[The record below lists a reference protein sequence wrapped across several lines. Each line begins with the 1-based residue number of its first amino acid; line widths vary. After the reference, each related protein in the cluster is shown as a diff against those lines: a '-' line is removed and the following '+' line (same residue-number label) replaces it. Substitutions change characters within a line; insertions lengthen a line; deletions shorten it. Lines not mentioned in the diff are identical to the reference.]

1 MSPDEIRW
9 VQKRR
14 QVATTSLREFL
25 VRINI
30 TGFDAGS
37 YVDQHADNLSDLPNI
52 GLAFSGGGWR
62 ALMNGAG
69 ALKAFD
75 SRTLNSTAEGHIG
88 GLLQSATY
96 IAGLSGGGWLVGSIY
111 TNNFTSVAAAI
122 EDTSGS
128 LWKFGD
134 NLLEG
139 PATGGVQLFRTIEYW
154 DNIIH
159 DVRGKR
165 KAGFDVSITDL
176 WARALSY
183 QLINATTGGEF
194 FTFSSI
200 AGTQGFQDATQPF
213 PMIVAEGRSPGDKI
227 VSFNSTMYEFNPF
240 EMGSWDADVYGFFPT
255 QYLGTNMTAG
265 NVTNGHQCVVGF
277 DNCAFIM
284 GTSSTLFNQFL
295 LQIGSVHLP
304 SLVKDVVI
312 DILEDL
318 SKDDDDIA
326 NYSPNPF
333 YGWNN
338 STNPTAHSHQLTL
351 VDGGE
356 DYQTIPFYP
365 LIQPVRKL
373 DVVFAVDS
381 SDDTPNTWPNGTSLV
396 TTFERSQGAIAN
408 GTGFP
413 YIPDTNTFINLGLNN
428 RPTFFGCN
436 SSNVTHPG
444 NVPLVVYLPNSPYTT
459 HSNLDTFQ
467 LATSDRQRDAMIL
480 NGYNIATMGNSTV
493 DSTWSVCV
501 ACAILSRSFERT
513 NTTVPSACSTCFTKF
528 CWDGTLN
535 ATKPRTYAPTPI
547 LVQGRLLDDSAS
559 TTSPTVIV
567 GIIVSVVIAVAL
579 IIAIILRLRISK
591 TNHTLKSLEYQ
602 LVNRGSRY
610 TKLNDR

>member
-1 MSPDEIRW
+1 M
-9 VQKRR
+9 
-14 QVATTSLREFL
+14 
-25 VRINI
+25 
-30 TGFDAGS
+30 
-37 YVDQHADNLSDLPNI
+37 
-52 GLAFSGGGWR
+52 
-62 ALMNGAG
+62 
-69 ALKAFD
+69 
-75 SRTLNSTAEGHIG
+75 
-88 GLLQSATY
+88 
-96 IAGLSGGGWLVGSIY
+96 GSIY
-111 TNNFTSVAAAI
+111 TNNFTSVVAAI
-122 EDTSGS
+122 DDTSGS
-128 LWKFGD
+128 LWEFGD

-139 PATGGVQLFRTIEYW
+139 PATGGVQMFRSIEYW
-154 DNIIH
+154 ENVVH

-183 QLINATTGGEF
+183 QLINATAGGEF
-194 FTFSSI
+194 LTFSSI
-200 AGTQGFQDATQPF
+200 AKTQGFQDATQPF
-213 PMIVAEGRSPGDKI
+213 PILVAEGRSPGDKI

-240 EMGSWDADVYGFFPT
+240 EMGSWDADVYGFAPT

-265 NVTNGHQCVVGF
+265 NVTTGHQCVVGF
-277 DNCAFIM
+277 DNCAFVM

-318 SKDDDDIA
+318 SQDEDDIA

-356 DYQTIPFYP
+356 DHQTIPFYP
-365 LIQPVRKL
+365 LIQPVREL
-373 DVVFAVDS
+373 DVIFAVDS
-381 SDDTPNTWPNGTSLV
+381 SDDTPDHWPNGTSLV
-396 TTFERSQGAIAN
+396 STFERSQGAIAN

-413 YIPDTNTFINLGLNN
+413 YIPDTSTFINLGLNS
-428 RPTFFGCN
+428 RPVFFGCN
-436 SSNVTHPG
+436 SSNVTHSG

-459 HSNLDTFQ
+459 SSNLGTFQ
-467 LATSDRQRDAMIL
+467 LATSDTQRDAMIL

-493 DSTWSVCV
+493 DPAWSICV

-535 ATKPRTYAPTPI
+535 TTKPGTYAPTPI
-547 LVQGRLLDDSAS
+547 LVQARIANESAS
-559 TTSPTVIV
+559 TRSSTVMV
-567 GIIVSVVIAVAL
+567 GIIVFVVIAATLIVAIVL
-579 IIAIILRLRISK
+579 GLRISK
-591 TNHTLKSLEYQ
+591 AYPSLKAVKYRLF
-602 LVNRGSRY
+602 NRGSRY
-610 TKLNDR
+610 TQLNDR